1 MVPFSGEISPLE
13 APIGLVSIALG
24 ACMIRTD
31 WALQLICIRPCR
43 GLIIPFSNIIKL
55 LSIQLQHHTHVSG
68 NVIDIA
74 FETESADA
82 PCTPVRMY

>member
-31 WALQLICIRPCR
+31 WALQLICIRP
-43 GLIIPFSNIIKL
+43 
-55 LSIQLQHHTHVSG
+55 HVSG